1 MWTGKSGITKVVAAP
16 FLAAALG
23 ACASST
29 PSPGRIGE
37 PGTLPDAAWWYD
49 LQVEPRSGEVRGIP
63 IGEFDTDWAAATTLE
78 DGELTRAG
86 AAGGVADL
94 RNSGLAFVAAQDL
107 DRDGIA
113 EEVFVGT
120 YETRDGSRGRFLA
133 VSSGGRVLR
142 HFVHPGSAGFSA
154 LLPVGDGVRW
164 YKCLECGEFELLR
177 WSGGAY
183 VLE

>member
-1 MWTGKSGITKVVAAP
+1 MWTGKFRTRTILAAP
-16 FLAAALG
+16 ILAAALG

-37 PGTLPDAAWWYD
+37 PGPLPDAAWWYD
-49 LQVEPRSGEVRGIP
+49 LEVEPRSSEVRGIP
-63 IGEFDTDWAAATTLE
+63 IGEFGTDWAAATTLE
-78 DGELTRAG
+78 DDELTRAG

-94 RNSGLAFVAAQDL
+94 RNPGLAFVAAQDL
-107 DRDGIA
+107 DGDGTA

-120 YETRDGSRGRFLA
+120 YETRGGSRGRFLA
-133 VSSGGRVLR
+133 VSSGGRLLR
-142 HFVHPGSAGFSA
+142 HFEHPGSAGFSA